1 MPETGRWYDNTVVVW
16 SIPLLYEH
24 DDDLEPESIVLIA
37 EGSAAGE
44 PVRFVV
50 DTGAAKCGV
59 PDTGAISELVGIGAG
74 TGRGAS
80 GTVSGEDIVIV
91 DEITVGEL
99 TVRSVRASRSSR
111 SRPLLGIN
119 ALGGFRCHFR
129 FTRNQLDVDT
139 SNDSSNRQHELARL
153 PHGQPLVDVDFGT
166 VTTQAVWDTG
176 ASLSVADA
184 TFARAHP
191 DLFELGV
198 AGSGFD
204 SVGAALSGTHAR
216 LASCTIGG
224 KPFEASA
231 CIVLDLAA
239 LNSTLD
245 EPINLAVGM
254 PIIRRADWCFD
265 FSTNVWNV
273 TTGT

>member
-1 MPETGRWYDNTVVVW
+1 MW

-24 DDDLEPESIVLIA
+24 DDDLEPDSIVLIV
-37 EGSAAGE
+37 EGSAVGE

-50 DTGAAKCGV
+50 DTGAATCSV
-59 PDTGAISELVGIGAG
+59 PDTGAISELVGIGADS
-74 TGRGAS
+74 GRGAS

-99 TVRSVRASRSSR
+99 TLRSVRASRTSR
-111 SRPLLGIN
+111 SRPLLGMN
-119 ALGGFRCHFR
+119 ALGGFQCHFR
-129 FTRNQLDVDT
+129 FIRNQLDVDT
-139 SNDSSNRQHELARL
+139 SNDGFDHQRELSRR
-153 PHGQPLVDVDFGT
+153 PGGSPLIDVDFGT

-184 TFARAHP
+184 KFALAHP
-191 DLFELGV
+191 DLLELGV
-198 AGSGFD
+198 DGSGFD
-204 SVGAALSGTHAR
+204 AVGAVSGTHAR

-231 CIVLDLAA
+231 CIVIDLSA

-254 PIIRRADWCFD
+254 PIIRRADWCFN
-265 FSTNVWNV
+265 FSSNVWDL